1 MISKYVSLNL
11 VKLASIAALAC
22 VIASPLMAAAQTP
35 YTVIAKWPV
44 GGEGGWDY
52 LAVDPA
58 APHLFLTHGTRV
70 EIVDT
75 GSGKVIGSIADL
87 KGTHGVVF
95 DNEDKYGYISDGRAN
110 EVVVFDRKTFAKVG
124 SIPAGTNPDGMVF
137 DGRWK
142 TVWAFNGRSNNVSV
156 IDTATQKVVA
166 TIALPGKPEFPVTD
180 EMGSVYVNI
189 EDKNEVVKL
198 DVAGKKVVAT
208 WPLVGC
214 ESPSGHAI
222 DVAGHRLFAVCDG
235 KKMAVTDFTNGKSLA
250 SPAIG
255 DGPDAAGYDTK
266 NKLVFSSNSDGT
278 LSIVDA
284 SKPSY
289 PVVTVAT
296 EPRARTMAFDP
307 SNGRVYLVTAKFG
320 PAPAATAENPHPRPS
335 VLPGSFTVLVV
346 GKK

>member
-110 EVVVFDRKTFAKVG
+110 EVVVFDRKTF
-124 SIPAGTNPDGMVF
+124 D
-137 DGRWK
+137 
-142 TVWAFNGRSNNVSV
+142 FN
-156 IDTATQKVVA
+156 AVA
-166 TIALPGKPEFPVTD
+166 TLFVWVMTLFIQRSSRRDTLA
-180 EMGSVYVNI
+180 I
-189 EDKNEVVKL
+189 HAKL
-198 DVAGKKVVAT
+198 DELIRADENARSELTRLDEKEPEMIAK
-208 WPLVGC
+208 
-214 ESPSGHAI
+214 
-222 DVAGHRLFAVCDG
+222 HRDDEVRALR
-235 KKMAVTDFTNGKSLA
+235 
-250 SPAIG
+250 
-255 DGPDAAGYDTK
+255 
-266 NKLVFSSNSDGT
+266 
-278 LSIVDA
+278 
-284 SKPSY
+284 
-289 PVVTVAT
+289 
-296 EPRARTMAFDP
+296 EPR
-307 SNGRVYLVTAKFG
+307 
-320 PAPAATAENPHPRPS
+320 
-335 VLPGSFTVLVV
+335 
-346 GKK
+346 